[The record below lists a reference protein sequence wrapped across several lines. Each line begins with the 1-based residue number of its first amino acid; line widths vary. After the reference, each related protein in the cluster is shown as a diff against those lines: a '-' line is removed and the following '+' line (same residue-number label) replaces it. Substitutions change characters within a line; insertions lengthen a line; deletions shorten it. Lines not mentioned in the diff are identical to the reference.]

1 MKKLISILLIVLL
14 TISLSACNDKV
25 LRIELAALTEEE
37 SNILSL
43 LGNDSNSKIF
53 EYTVDEMAKSYH
65 VKIYTLDENLKW
77 KEKVSSFGQIR
88 FKGQNSN
95 FH

>member
-25 LRIELAALTEEE
+25 LRIEPAALTEEE

-43 LGNDSNSKIF
+43 WGMI
-53 EYTVDEMAKSYH
+53 TV
-65 VKIYTLDENLKW
+65 V
-77 KEKVSSFGQIR
+77 R
-88 FKGQNSN
+88 FLSIQ
-95 FH
+95 